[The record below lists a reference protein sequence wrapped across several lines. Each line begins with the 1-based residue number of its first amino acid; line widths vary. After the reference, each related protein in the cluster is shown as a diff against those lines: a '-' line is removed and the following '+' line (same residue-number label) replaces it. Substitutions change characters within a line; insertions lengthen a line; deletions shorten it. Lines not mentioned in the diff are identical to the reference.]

1 MNQIDYTYM
10 NFAQLLAQHSK
21 AERKKVG
28 AVIVTN
34 NGVVLTGY
42 NGTPSGTEN
51 SCEDSNGITKIEV
64 LHAELNCIL
73 KAAKEG
79 VSVVGAT
86 LYVTLSPCKQ
96 CAAMIIQSGISRVVY
111 LDEYRDASG
120 INYLMRYGVRTNQ
133 LFLN

>member
-1 MNQIDYTYM
+1 MA
-10 NFAQLLAQHSK
+10 FAKLLAQHSK
-21 AERKKVG
+21 AERKQVG
-28 AVIVTN
+28 AVIVTS

-79 VSVVGAT
+79 VSVIGSS

-96 CAAMIIQSGISRVVY
+96 CSAMIIQSGIKRVVY
-111 LDEYRDASG
+111 LEDYRDVSG
-120 INYLMRYGVRTNQ
+120 IEYLRQHGIDVSKLY
-133 LFLN
+133 LN